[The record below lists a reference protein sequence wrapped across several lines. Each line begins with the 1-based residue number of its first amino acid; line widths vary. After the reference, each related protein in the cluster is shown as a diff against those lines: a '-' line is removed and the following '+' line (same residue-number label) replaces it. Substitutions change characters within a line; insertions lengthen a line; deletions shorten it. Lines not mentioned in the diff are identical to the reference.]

1 MLRRMSTEAPSI
13 ALKLKVVLGKIQV
26 ASEKR
31 PEALQYAT
39 PLLVAVSKTKGLDM
53 VMEAYDAGQR
63 HFGENYV
70 QELDEKGHD
79 IELLDH
85 CEDIKWHFI
94 GRLQRNKVAK
104 LLGVPNL
111 YMIETVDNERLAK
124 AVNDTW
130 GKLNKPG
137 PIKCMAQVN
146 SSGEESKSGCTPDS
160 AVELVRYIKE
170 NCPHL
175 DLAGLMTIGSYDHDP
190 KSGINPD
197 FETLVKVREDVCKAL
212 SIPTEKL
219 DLSMGMSGDYEQA
232 IEMGSTIVRIGS
244 TIFGSRNTVPSQAT
258 LEEAAEQ
265 AKGQDKDLDKST
277 QEEAVK
283 SQTSQ
288 LKKLSV
294 D

>member
-1 MLRRMSTEAPSI
+1 MQQESGGDMLRRMSTESSSI
-13 ALKLKVVLGKIQV
+13 AQKLKVVLENIQ
-26 ASEKR
+26 AACEKR
-31 PEALQYAT
+31 PQKLQYAA
-39 PLLVAVSKTKGLDM
+39 PQLVAVSKTKGLDM

-130 GKLNKPG
+130 GRLNKPA

-146 SSGEESKSGCTPDS
+146 TSGEENKSGCTPDT
-160 AVELVRYIKE
+160 AVELARYMRE
-170 NCPHL
+170 NCPHI
-175 DLAGLMTIGSYDHDP
+175 DLAGLMTIGSFGHNP
-190 KSGINPD
+190 KAGINPD
-197 FETLVKVREDVCKAL
+197 FEKLVQVREEVCKAL
-212 SIPTEKL
+212 NIPTEDL
-219 DLSMGMSGDYEQA
+219 GLSMGMSADYEQA
-232 IEMGSTIVRIGS
+232 
-244 TIFGSRNTVPSQAT
+244 
-258 LEEAAEQ
+258 
-265 AKGQDKDLDKST
+265 
-277 QEEAVK
+277 
-283 SQTSQ
+283 
-288 LKKLSV
+288 
-294 D
+294 